1 MPANEQKLIKIPVKL
16 VFTEVG
22 STAMMRQN
30 LKISRLKMGDNTDDY
45 GIVLDKAAPPFIQ
58 GMITA
63 DYISKIEISG
73 VEPIQS
79 RSDIIELSKVIVY
92 SVLYRN
98 YALASQEQVL
108 ASDTVKRWNHSN
120 PSQVIDE
127 KTQFQSG
134 VIKAFLEQYPDELRS
149 LQKELMDPIRARI
162 EADKNLEA
170 DEKETRQ
177 GLLTNFVS
185 SMYPFVWFIFLRFRS
200 APDFINIIKNV
211 RGCLLD
217 FLGKTNIAEYAGLM
231 LMELATNIENL
242 IIQKEAKLLYR
253 NNPVDAKLVIQD
265 PKLRLPVIESL
276 RKKNS
281 LLTFSW
287 KLGGA
292 RMTMGSRGRFQVL
305 LYDQDVNF
313 AETRGNVDQTKAA
326 DAGRSNLSEFYKNL
340 HRSGNELDL
349 GMFYLS
355 FLDEACDKM
364 GIKFESMV
372 NQYGGQTI
380 TTLTFTL

>member
-73 VEPIQS
+73 VEPIQN
-79 RSDIIELSKVIVY
+79 RSDIIELSKVIVF

-108 ASDTVKRWNHSN
+108 ASETVKRWNHSN

-127 KTQFQSG
+127 KTLFQSG
-134 VIKAFLEQYPDELRS
+134 VIQAFLEKYPDELRS
-149 LQKELMDPIRARI
+149 LQKELVDPIRTHI
-162 EADKNLEA
+162 ETDKNLEA
-170 DEKETRQ
+170 DEKNIRV
-177 GLLTNFVS
+177 GLLNNFVS
-185 SMYPFVWFIFLRFRS
+185 SMYPFVWFILLRFRQ
-200 APDFINIIKNV
+200 APDFINVLKNV

-253 NNPVDAKLVIQD
+253 TNPVDAKSVIQD

-292 RMTMGSRGRFQVL
+292 RMAMGSRGRFQVL

-340 HRSGNELDL
+340 HRNGNELDL